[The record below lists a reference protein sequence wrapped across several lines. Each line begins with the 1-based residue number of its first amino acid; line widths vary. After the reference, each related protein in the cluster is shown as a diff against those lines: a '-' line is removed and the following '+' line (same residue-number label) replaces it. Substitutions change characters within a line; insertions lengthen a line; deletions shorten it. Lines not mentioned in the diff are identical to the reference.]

1 MAQSAAQAPTT
12 AQWTSLYNLY
22 WTIAII
28 AGIITVGAL
37 VFFALRYRS
46 KPSAGPVVRD
56 SQPGIRV
63 VLIIV
68 FLMALVLGSVAFAS
82 FQAIAFYE
90 SKLNDPNAIHV
101 NVIGSRF
108 QWSFQYLSSNGTVL
122 REVPGQLVVPANT
135 VVVLTVESV
144 DVFHSFGIPALRV
157 KADAIPGK
165 TKTLWFNAPTTITPL
180 TIQCYELCGSG
191 HAFMKAKL
199 TGCQGSC

>member
-1 MAQSAAQAPTT
+1 M
-12 AQWTSLYNLY
+12 QWSSLYNLY

-46 KPSAGPVVRD
+46 KPSTEPVVRD
-56 SQPGIRV
+56 SQPRTRL
-63 VLIIV
+63 VLTVIFI
-68 FLMALVLGSVAFAS
+68 MALVLGSTAFAS

-108 QWSFQYLSSNGTVL
+108 QWSFQYLATNGTVL

-135 VVVLTVESV
+135 VVVLTIQSV

-157 KADAIPGK
+157 KADAVPGK
-165 TKTLWFNAPTTITPL
+165 TNTLWFSAPATITPL

-199 TGCQGSC
+199 TGCQGAC